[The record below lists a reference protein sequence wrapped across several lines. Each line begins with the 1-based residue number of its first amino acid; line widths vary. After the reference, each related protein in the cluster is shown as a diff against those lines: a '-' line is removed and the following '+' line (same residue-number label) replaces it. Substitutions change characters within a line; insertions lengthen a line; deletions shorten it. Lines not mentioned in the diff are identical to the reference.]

1 MKRPAIGFLI
11 PRLGITD
18 RGAEVFVYELAKRLK
33 RDFEITIWVRKSGK
47 KSTILSDLEER
58 GVIIKRISCLS
69 AKIYI
74 FRLPYSLP
82 FLRKTI
88 DTFHMNPNELEML
101 SFSIACLPRLIFKK
115 VDLLFPANGIW
126 GSLICRFIRAIKDTP
141 FVYATLGGMQPLIAR
156 QKPNVYVSLFPS
168 ITQWLKT
175 NFPKLK
181 VTFIPSGVDLKKFIP
196 IGENARINLPRPIF
210 ITVSALVPEKQVD
223 LTIKAVAKL
232 KKGSLLVVGDGQ
244 LKHYLVQLADK
255 LLGKERFQ
263 FVGVE
268 HSELPKYYRAA
279 DVFAFSAPWEVGWSI
294 VHLEA
299 LASGLPVVANREE
312 NLEYLLGKDWPLFCN
327 VKDADDYSRALIKAT
342 KIKIDGIKLIKDY
355 SWDKI
360 VKRYKEVLMSVI
372 KSKI

>member
-1 MKRPAIGFLI
+1 MRIGFLI
-11 PRLGITD
+11 PRLGLIN
-18 RGAEVFVYELAKRLK
+18 RGAEIFVYELAKRLHA
-33 RDFEITIWVRKSGK
+33 DFDVIVWVRKSNNE
-47 KSTILSDLEER
+47 SALLDDLIRR
-58 GVIIKRISCLS
+58 GIVIKRVSCIPQQQWL
-69 AKIYI
+69 AQI
-74 FRLPYSLP
+74 PYVFP
-82 FLRKTI
+82 FLRKTL
-88 DTFHMNPNELEML
+88 DKFHLNPSEIEMF
-101 SFSIACLPRLIFKK
+101 SFSIACLPQLFLEKA
-115 VDLLFPANGIW
+115 DLLFPANGIW
-126 GSLICRFIRAIKDTP
+126 GSLICRFIRSIKGTP

-168 ITQWLKT
+168 ITQWLKK
-175 NFPKLK
+175 NFPKLN
-181 VTFIPSGVDLKKFIP
+181 VTFIPSGADLKRFTPK
-196 IGENARINLPRPIF
+196 GDHTAINLPRPLF
-210 ITVSALVPEKQVD
+210 LTVSALVPEKQVD

-268 HSELPKYYRAA
+268 HSELPKYYRVA

-312 NLEYLLGKDWPLFCN
+312 NLEYLLGKDWPLLCN
-327 VKDADDYSRALIKAT
+327 VRDPDDYSNALIKAT
-342 KIKIDGIKLIKDY
+342 KIKVDGRKLVKDY

-360 VKRYKEVLMSVI
+360 AREYKKVLLSIISNV
-372 KSKI
+372 